1 MRSPARILFVLFTLL
16 LTVQGEPV
24 LGARTKVIVRPA
36 AGRSVPEEAYGICL
50 PVRLSC
56 DGVAVCGY
64 DAQLPTGE
72 RVAALTNWRHEA
84 FRGWTTSCGSGGVGI
99 FASFWNFARPRRS
112 RFRRRSVPN
121 GS

>member
-36 AGRSVPEEAYGICL
+36 AGRSEPEEAYGICL

-64 DAQLPTGE
+64 DAQL
-72 RVAALTNWRHEA
+72 RRTNWRHEE